1 MSESALDS
9 LDREVE
15 RLKQNFNSNR
25 EMFENVSR
33 WQSLFVKFLDF
44 EVQSRPHLSQ
54 KFKQSHP
61 NICTHVGDPLPL
73 SVRPSLYGCCFYQ
86 KKTSDPGRLFNRG
99 GALLK
104 EQKERKKYESQLPR
118 VSRSLF
124 LYLHFFLQT
133 QSHLLSG

>member
-61 NICTHVGDPLPL
+61 NIYTHVGDDI
-73 SVRPSLYGCCFYQ
+73 PSLFHFAQVYMVVVFI
-86 KKTSDPGRLFNRG
+86 
-99 GALLK
+99 
-104 EQKERKKYESQLPR
+104 RKR
-118 VSRSLF
+118 R
-124 LYLHFFLQT
+124 QT
-133 QSHLLSG
+133 LVVCSIAVAHC